1 MRGLLQRVEPL
12 SPVVASFVLMVG
24 GLLVADLV
32 AGLVGVGLV
41 LVALPVLAGRGG
53 MSWVRLLPGALG
65 FASVTWSNW
74 LLADPRA
81 LEPALVAGLRVAF
94 FALPGAVLAGFVD
107 PTALGDQLGQRLRLP
122 ARPVLA
128 LVVGLQ
134 QIDTFTQEWA
144 TLARSRRV
152 RGLGPARGPVARGR
166 YDAELTFAL
175 LVQATRRA
183 ERMAVAMEARGYA
196 RLAEPGFR
204 RTWARPAPW
213 TRHDTALVVVAVV
226 LAAVPTVVAALT

>member
-1 MRGLLQRVEPL
+1 MTGLLRRVEPL
-12 SPVVASFVLMVG
+12 SPVVAAFVLMAG
-24 GLLVADLV
+24 GLLIDDLV
-32 AGLVGVGLV
+32 AGLVGLSVV
-41 LVALPVLAGRGG
+41 LLALPVLAGRGG
-53 MSWVRLLPGALG
+53 MSWARLVPGALG

-81 LEPALVAGLRVAF
+81 LEPAVTAGLRVAF
-94 FALPGAVLAGFVD
+94 FAVPGVVLAGFVD
-107 PTALGDQLGQRLRLP
+107 PAALGDQLGQRLRLP

-134 QIDTFTQEWA
+134 QLDTFAQEWS

-152 RGLGPARGPVARGR
+152 RGLGPGRGPVSRARF
-166 YDAELTFAL
+166 YAELTFAL

-183 ERMAVAMEARGYA
+183 ERMTVAMEARGYA
-196 RLAEPGFR
+196 RLAEPGYR

-213 TRHDTALVVVAVV
+213 NRHDTTLVVVALA
-226 LAAVPTVVAALT
+226 LAAVPSVVAALA